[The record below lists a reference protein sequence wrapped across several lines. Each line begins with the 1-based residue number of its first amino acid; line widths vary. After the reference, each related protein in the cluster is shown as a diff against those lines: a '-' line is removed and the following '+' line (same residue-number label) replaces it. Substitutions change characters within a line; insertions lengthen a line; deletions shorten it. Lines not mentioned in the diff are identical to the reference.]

1 MAHSHRVRGLL
12 YMKTWNNYWLGVGL
26 AALYILIAS
35 AQSVALNTWLYGVN
49 VFLVVGLCFTIATV
63 VFGLIGVIWQRSAYK
78 VILKQWR
85 PLFALNLVTLGNW
98 LLYFFAVK
106 FLEPSVAVTLT
117 QGAGPV
123 SMTLFTLLNRE
134 PVSWVTRICHG
145 IICAAAVAMCIYVVL
160 YRGDHTPYSRA
171 DTLLG
176 IVLATACGVS
186 ITATLILSKRFAIGK
201 VPAVTV
207 LSVRFPL
214 LILVCLMVLSV
225 QQDIELTQNTFL
237 ITLLIALIGICASTY
252 FLQKG
257 VELAPPIAISTMLA
271 LSPLVVFAM
280 QFSQGRAPFSL
291 PILSFI
297 MIITLVS
304 IISILYEAQQIA
316 GGGVAN
322 LTLASRRTQTK

>member
-1 MAHSHRVRGLL
+1 
-12 YMKTWNNYWLGVGL
+12 MKMRNSYWLGVGL

-134 PVSWVTRICHG
+134 PVS
-145 IICAAAVAMCIYVVL
+145 
-160 YRGDHTPYSRA
+160 
-171 DTLLG
+171 
-176 IVLATACGVS
+176 
-186 ITATLILSKRFAIGK
+186 
-201 VPAVTV
+201 
-207 LSVRFPL
+207 
-214 LILVCLMVLSV
+214 
-225 QQDIELTQNTFL
+225 
-237 ITLLIALIGICASTY
+237 
-252 FLQKG
+252 
-257 VELAPPIAISTMLA
+257 
-271 LSPLVVFAM
+271 
-280 QFSQGRAPFSL
+280 
-291 PILSFI
+291 
-297 MIITLVS
+297 
-304 IISILYEAQQIA
+304 
-316 GGGVAN
+316 
-322 LTLASRRTQTK
+322 